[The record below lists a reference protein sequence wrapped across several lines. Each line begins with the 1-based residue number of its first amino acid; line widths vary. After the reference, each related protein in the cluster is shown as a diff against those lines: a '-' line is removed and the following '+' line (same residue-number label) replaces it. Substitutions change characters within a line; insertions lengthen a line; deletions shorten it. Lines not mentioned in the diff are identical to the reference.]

1 IWKRAF
7 AKTLRSVHGPA
18 QGAIGSNVA
27 KIYLHDL
34 GIYQA
39 ATEKSVFFYSVNLI
53 VNDLLLTIGVDL

>member
-1 IWKRAF
+1 M
-7 AKTLRSVHGPA
+7 HGPA